1 MKEKNKK
8 TKKKQPSFEEV
19 CEKSFKT
26 MRKCFKNITWPA
38 RQQEIKSYESSLNF
52 LIESKKFT
60 KDAAIKIIDET
71 KGFLF
76 LYKMIT
82 GGELRLGRIPYEVE
96 LHSAAKVLKREINKK
111 EKKEK
116 DNYNVKT

>member
-1 MKEKNKK
+1 MKEKSKK

-19 CEKSFKT
+19 CEKNFKT

-60 KDAAIKIIDET
+60 KDAATKIINET

-82 GGELRLGRIPYEVE
+82 GGELRLSRLPYELE
-96 LHSAAKVLKREINKK
+96 LHGAVKVLKKEINKK
-111 EKKEK
+111 ERKK
-116 DNYNVKT
+116 VKNENR